1 MLKDLIARLFCREVG
16 RRLRRLG
23 MLGAVFGA
31 FLAIY
36 VELPLGIAIATRE
49 AQAEIAALDL
59 SLENAVARLKHH
71 ELGIHEPQPHQ
82 TSRNHL
88 SKPNQETH

>member
-1 MLKDLIARLFCREVG
+1 MLKDLIARIFSREVG
-16 RRLRRLG
+16 RRVRRLG

-31 FLAIY
+31 LLAIY

-49 AQAEIAALDL
+49 AQAEIAAFDL

-71 ELGIHEPQPHQ
+71 ELGSTRPSH
-82 TSRNHL
+82 TKR
-88 SKPNQETH
+88 TATT